1 LVNIRNKTPL
11 HRLPAVRVLQIQA
24 LAALAAAVLCGMV
37 FGIVAGYSALLGGL
51 IAWLANL
58 YFAYKAFRYFG
69 ARSTRAIIQSFWS
82 GEMGKQILAAAL
94 FALVFVGVR
103 PLEPVALFTGYL
115 LVLGVGASALLLMK
129 NNPKH

>member
-1 LVNIRNKTPL
+1 MLVTLVAAI
-11 HRLPAVRVLQIQA
+11 
-24 LAALAAAVLCGMV
+24 LAGLV
-37 FGIVAGYSALLGGL
+37 FDLTAGYSVLLGGL
-51 IAWLANL
+51 IALLANV

-103 PLEPVALFTGYL
+103 PLEPLALFAGYL
-115 LVLGVGASALLLMK
+115 LVLGVGAGALLLK

>member
-1 LVNIRNKTPL
+1 MAGLLTAIS
-11 HRLPAVRVLQIQA
+11 
-24 LAALAAAVLCGMV
+24 CGV
-37 FGIVAGYSALLGGL
+37 FFGIVAGYSALLGGL

-82 GEMGKQILAAAL
+82 GEMGKQFLAAAL

>member
-1 LVNIRNKTPL
+1 MNIRNKTPL
-11 HRLPAVRVLQIQA
+11 HRLPAVRVLQVQA
-24 LAALAAAVLCGMV
+24 LAGLLTAISCGV
-37 FGIVAGYSALLGGL
+37 FFGIVAGYSALLGGL

-82 GEMGKQILAAAL
+82 GEMGKQFLAAAL

>member
-1 LVNIRNKTPL
+1 MKIRNRTPL
-11 HRLPAVRVLQIQA
+11 HRLPVFRVIRMQM
-24 LAALAAAVLCGMV
+24 LATVVAAILAGLS
-37 FGIVAGYSALLGGL
+37 FDLTAGYSVLLGGS
-51 IAWLANL
+51 IALLANV

-69 ARSTRAIIQSFWS
+69 ARSTGAIIQSFWS

-103 PLEPVALFTGYL
+103 PLEPLALFAGYL
-115 LVLGVGASALLLMK
+115 LVLGVGAGALLLK

>member
-1 LVNIRNKTPL
+1 MNIRNKTPF
-11 HRLPAVRVLQIQA
+11 HRLPAVRVLQVQA
-24 LAALAAAVLCGMV
+24 LVVLLAAVLSGV
-37 FGIVAGYSALLGGL
+37 FFGIVAGYSALLGGL

-69 ARSTRAIIQSFWS
+69 ARSTRAIVQSFWS

-103 PLEPVALFTGYL
+103 PLNPVALFTGYL